1 MKDIL
6 FAMLAATLLMASAPL
21 SAQAPSAPSSSLSS
35 ADTSYWLD
43 HSRRRSAD
51 RQRLARIAQVFADA
65 PLPDGWVLNQPSATM
80 QLWDFDADG
89 LLESYTVG
97 QSSSDRDKH
106 ALLVA
111 ERQGDGSWTTGKV
124 ADTAEFA
131 LIRLTIV
138 APGRYRTGCNN
149 CSEND
154 TRSVVL
160 DRVGLEYKSGYVQR
174 YFVPARD
181 GLVEVTGKR

>member
-1 MKDIL
+1 MDNKPNMPPASNNTADA
-6 FAMLAATLLMASAPL
+6 FNKPQGDSRQQAT
-21 SAQAPSAPSSSLSS
+21 SSS
-35 ADTSYWLD
+35 AEIRKDV
-43 HSRRRSAD
+43 D
-51 RQRLARIAQVFADA
+51 RA
-65 PLPDGWVLNQPSATM
+65 
-80 QLWDFDADG
+80 
-89 LLESYTVG
+89 
-97 QSSSDRDKH
+97 
-106 ALLVA
+106 
-111 ERQGDGSWTTGKV
+111 TGKV

-174 YFVPARD
+174 YFIPARD